1 MWNLSLGTLPT
12 TLHTSQSGWLWMPHR
27 MSWTRLCQSQTDT
40 YNSTFKKYIFETSLG
55 RWIGW
60 PFHSI
65 CLGSAQPRPVSPVHS
80 SHIFL
85 GKQLYPIS
93 KNNLKLPPFKTHSL
107 HSLFSLW
114 RPQIDLLIPD
124 AGDVNNSTGVETWIL
139 SPVSRSRS
147 SLQSGLFWF
156 SGWTSLAAAHT
167 HRNSNTVILL
177 RVSRLVS
184 GFEAGDLWLP
194 THSVVIAG
202 QQLNQVFFLNSL

>member
-1 MWNLSLGTLPT
+1 MWNLRLGTLPR
-12 TLHTSQSGWLWMPHR
+12 TLHTSQSGWLWMLHR

-40 YNSTFKKYIFETSLG
+40 YNYTSRNIYFWDFFGTLNSVAISLHLLG
-55 RWIGW
+55 QCATPSSQSSSQLSHFSQKATRSN
-60 PFHSI
+60 FH
-65 CLGSAQPRPVSPVHS
+65 Q
-80 SHIFL
+80 
-85 GKQLYPIS
+85 
-93 KNNLKLPPFKTHSL
+93 NTLKLPLFKTQSL

-167 HRNSNTVILL
+167 HSNRNTVILL

-184 GFEAGDLWLP
+184 GFETGDLWLP
-194 THSVVIAG
+194 TNSVVIAS
-202 QQLNQVFFLNSL
+202 QQLN